1 MDLAIETT
9 LLTGGYGNSIVLR
22 ELSLRV
28 PRASIYG
35 FLGPNGAGKTTG
47 IKMLLGMLTPACGE
61 VRILGKSLPG
71 ALPGVLRHVGSLV
84 EEPSLY
90 DHLTGEE
97 NLEIWRR
104 LRGLKHSD
112 IGWAIQALGIE
123 QYVRRKVREYSR
135 GMRQR
140 LGVAIALIGK
150 PDLLLLDE
158 PMNGL
163 DPTGLQMFRSALCEL
178 REERGTTVLLS
189 SHQLEEVERLA
200 THVGI
205 LSHFGDLLFEGPV
218 EELFGRIP
226 QRLVIKVD
234 RKDEALRALAG
245 GGFTADANE
254 DHLVIHGASAETARE
269 ANRVLVMQGVGVHHL
284 SIELATLE
292 QLFVKITTGSGSKE
306 SI

>member
-1 MDLAIETT
+1 
-9 LLTGGYGNSIVLR
+9 
-22 ELSLRV
+22 
-28 PRASIYG
+28 
-35 FLGPNGAGKTTG
+35 
-47 IKMLLGMLTPACGE
+47 
-61 VRILGKSLPG
+61 
-71 ALPGVLRHVGSLV
+71 
-84 EEPSLY
+84 
-90 DHLTGEE
+90 
-97 NLEIWRR
+97 
-104 LRGLKHSD
+104 
-112 IGWAIQALGIE
+112 
-123 QYVRRKVREYSR
+123 
-135 GMRQR
+135 
-140 LGVAIALIGK
+140 
-150 PDLLLLDE
+150 
-158 PMNGL
+158 
-163 DPTGLQMFRSALCEL
+163 L